1 VKKLVQLIIFLILLI
16 LITTFYLEYFS
27 VVEKKDET
35 KKLTSYQQEEI
46 PLQNNIIK
54 NLKYEILINRNN
66 QYKIYSEKSE
76 ITYVKGVEVV
86 LMKNVKAILTNEEN
100 NSIFI
105 GASKAIYNNENYN
118 TNFENNVQIEYLDN
132 LITSEKMILD
142 FGENSISIINKV
154 KFEGPKGTLEADNI
168 KINLITKKIEIFMN
182 ENNKN
187 ILIKSTK

>member
-1 VKKLVQLIIFLILLI
+1 MKKLVQLIIFLILLI
-16 LITTFYLEYFS
+16 LIITFYLEYFS

-35 KKLTSYQQEEI
+35 KKLTSSQQEEI

-105 GASKAIYNNENYN
+105 VASKAIYNNENYN

-182 ENNKN
+182 KNNKN
-187 ILIKSTK
+187 ILIKSAK